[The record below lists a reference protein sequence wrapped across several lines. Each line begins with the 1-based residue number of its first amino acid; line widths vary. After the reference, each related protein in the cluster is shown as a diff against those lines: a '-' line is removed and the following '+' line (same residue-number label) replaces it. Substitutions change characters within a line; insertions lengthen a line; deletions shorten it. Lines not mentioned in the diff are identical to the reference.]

1 MADGKRRGYG
11 EDSIYFDHASDCRD
25 GQHHRGCQGRWRGSI
40 SLGFGADGRRIRR
53 KVSGRTKTEI
63 KDKLQLLHD
72 ELREGIRSSPRY
84 TVQNAVEDW
93 LAHGLDGRSAKTVS
107 TNREVLA
114 PLTALIGGAKLKEL
128 TAAEVG
134 RALAQLATS
143 RSTRAVQMARSSLI
157 RVIRYAEANDL
168 AGRNVATLATLPK
181 GLEGRPSKSLTV
193 EQAQAL
199 VKAAETS
206 RLHAYIILCLLTG
219 CRTEEARALRWDH
232 VDLDG
237 DPDADPPIPP
247 HVAVWRSVRSHG
259 DVKTQKSRR
268 TLRLPIAVV
277 EALRAHKVK
286 QTEDRLL
293 AGALWQD
300 HGLVFASAVGTPL
313 DPSHVRRAFRK
324 VCDTAEIGMN
334 WSPRELR
341 HTFVSIMSEQGVP
354 VEEIARLVGHSTTAT
369 TEVVYR
375 RELRPVISTDA
386 EVMDTIFRIR

>member
-84 TVQNAVEDW
+84 TVQNAVDDW

-128 TAAEVG
+128 TAADV
-134 RALAQLATS
+134 RAALAQLGTS
-143 RSTRAVQMARSSLI
+143 RSTRAVQMARSSLV

-168 AGRNVATLATLPK
+168 AGRNVAALVTPPK

-206 RLHAYIILCLLTG
+206 RLHAYIVLCLLTG

-237 DPDADPPIPP
+237 DPDADPPVPP

-286 QTEDRLL
+286 QAEDRLL

-313 DPSHVRRAFRK
+313 DPSHVRRAFRN
-324 VCDTAEIGMN
+324 VCDTAGIGMN

-369 TEVVYR
+369 TEAVYR
-375 RELRPVISTDA
+375 RELRPVISTGA
-386 EVMDTIFRIR
+386 EVMDTIFKIR